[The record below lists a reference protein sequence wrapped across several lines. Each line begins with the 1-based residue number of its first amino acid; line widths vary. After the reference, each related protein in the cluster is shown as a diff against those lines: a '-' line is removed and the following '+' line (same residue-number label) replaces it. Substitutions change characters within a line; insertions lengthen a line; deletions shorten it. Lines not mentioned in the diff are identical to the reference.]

1 MMLTFDNET
10 SRPATGARPPVGS
23 HMHGW
28 GEPSNYKTQCSA
40 AYDPLEPVVL
50 NPLLPFGKFTQAL
63 LDGAALVVNL
73 ALFALLISSVAAA
86 FGAAIFFALFCR
98 F

>member
-63 LDGAALVVNL
+63 LDVG
-73 ALFALLISSVAAA
+73 ALLAA
-86 FGAAIFFALFCR
+86 FLLITATGLGIAFAVFCLLFVK